1 MGCQYLQCNF
11 LPHLIR
17 NWSGTGLLA
26 STVLVTSLDGS
37 GATVSSFILHLERT
51 DYNWHPVKPASNV
64 HRFDQL
70 SHQPHSTSYQPPGLI
85 YFFPTI
91 FSFFLSRFVFFSSS
105 TSPFLSLSLSL
116 SLSLCSSNKARAST
130 TDLQL
135 ESRRYVVLFLLLL
148 FCWVGFIFFFFFFII
163 TIIIVFLYFSL
174 FLFFFS
180 ESRYVVGSVIYRQQ
194 LKPRPTYLWR
204 LNRSFLIQPL
214 TIFQSSNHKTSII
227 NKSQFHVRW
236 TVRTKPD

>member
-116 SLSLCSSNKARAST
+116 SLP
-130 TDLQL
+130 
-135 ESRRYVVLFLLLL
+135 LFLQQGKSKHNWFTVRKPSVCRFVFVTFILLGWVYL
-148 FCWVGFIFFFFFFII
+148 FFLFF
-163 TIIIVFLYFSL
+163 YYHYYYCFSL
-174 FLFFFS
+174 FQFVLVFFPS
-180 ESRYVVGSVIYRQQ
+180 PV
-194 LKPRPTYLWR
+194 T
-204 LNRSFLIQPL
+204 
-214 TIFQSSNHKTSII
+214 
-227 NKSQFHVRW
+227 
-236 TVRTKPD
+236 

>member
-85 YFFPTI
+85 YFFSNN
-91 FSFFLSRFVFFSSS
+91 FLFLSLSVCFLFLFYFAF
-105 TSPFLSLSLSL
+105 PFSLSLSL
-116 SLSLCSSNKARAST
+116 P
-130 TDLQL
+130 
-135 ESRRYVVLFLLLL
+135 LFLQQGKSKHNWFTVRKPSVCRFVFVTFILLGWVYL
-148 FCWVGFIFFFFFFII
+148 FFLFFII

-174 FLFFFS
+174 FLFFF
-180 ESRYVVGSVIYRQQ
+180 RVP
-194 LKPRPTYLWR
+194 L
-204 LNRSFLIQPL
+204 RS
-214 TIFQSSNHKTSII
+214 
-227 NKSQFHVRW
+227 W
-236 TVRTKPD
+236 